1 MWSFRRKQQADQP
14 VETTESP
21 EVNSAKDI
29 YQPNSS
35 QSMGRVWL
43 VSIATFIVTALFVL
57 GLFWFGQWAWNAV
70 TKDDEPT
77 NTPTTQGTDQTEQKA
92 AGDQPAPSTPAPS
105 NSGSSTGNTAPAG
118 GNATPSTPAQTPST
132 GPTVTDLPRTGP
144 ASDE

>member
-1 MWSFRRKQQADQP
+1 MWSFRRKQQTDQP

-35 QSMGRVWL
+35 QGMGRVWL

-77 NTPTTQGTDQTEQKA
+77 STPTTQGTDQTEQKA
-92 AGDQPAPSTPAPS
+92 AGDQPAPSTPETSTPAPN
-105 NSGSSTGNTAPAG
+105 NSGSTSGNTAPAP
-118 GNATPSTPAQTPST
+118 NQTPAT

-144 ASDE
+144 TSDE